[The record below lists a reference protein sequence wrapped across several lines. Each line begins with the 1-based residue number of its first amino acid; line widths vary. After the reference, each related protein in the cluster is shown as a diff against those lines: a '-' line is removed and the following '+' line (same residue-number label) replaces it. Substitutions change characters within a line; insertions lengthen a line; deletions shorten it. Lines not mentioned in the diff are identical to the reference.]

1 MTKAEPQFST
11 GVKEVGLNLTNLRL
25 NQSSLLRNDKNSP
38 IQVPPSKDNL
48 PLGKTNVSFSTEATE
63 GDKKVHASP
72 WNSDTLSNAPKSDL
86 FSAFSS
92 DVQPLYSSS
101 PLPNKG
107 DENNILTSSE
117 NATLGSS
124 RATQSSI
131 HSTSNMS
138 KAPGPPTT
146 RKESIQTHQLG
157 LKNDLNTEVH
167 QPILLGKMPELGMNI
182 PSKSVLDTFTGP
194 FELPR
199 TRQSSTMDALGKDTK
214 LKQGESVK
222 LLSDVNLTEPQS
234 MPLPVPT
241 IPSQVLFDTK
251 FVVDSSEGN
260 AMLPKSY
267 ESISCEAMGSSNS
280 PCLSPQ
286 SFASPL
292 MRGPPGF
299 APISHE
305 SKMGGFPALESRVSY
320 PPSPFKTFMGNG
332 NGNGKAVFKR
342 NAYTYELPPRMLKL
356 HYQKS
361 PPHRKPVSRPTQ
373 PAEMNFFEELGLD
386 SQRESGRSESSAS
399 SEHSFID
406 REETISIV
414 DEDGSNASPQ
424 QSDWIEVKS
433 TRKGKHPH
441 GKKQK
446 SKEKR
451 ATATTEDGSH
461 TEMCVDDKVELITQM
476 GFTKSEAVKALVA
489 CDKDLQRAVDWLI
502 SKPTKPGS

>member
-1 MTKAEPQFST
+1 MPTAETKLAT
-11 GVKEVGLNLTNLRL
+11 GVKTVGLNMANLSL
-25 NQSSLLRNDKNSP
+25 NQSGLLRNEKKSP
-38 IQVPPSKDNL
+38 SHVPSTKDNL
-48 PLGKTNVSFSTEATE
+48 PLSKANISLSSDAI
-63 GDKKVHASP
+63 KVMEKGNASP
-72 WNSDTLSNAPKSDL
+72 WNSDTLANAPKSDL

-101 PLPNKG
+101 PLP
-107 DENNILTSSE
+107 ENNRMKSPE
-117 NATLGSS
+117 NVIGCNFT
-124 RATQSSI
+124 TQSSI
-131 HSTSNMS
+131 HATSSMS
-138 KAPGPPTT
+138 KAPGPPTS
-146 RKESIQTHQLG
+146 RKDMNQTQQHG
-157 LKNDLNTEVH
+157 LKNDLNSEVH
-167 QPILLGKMPELGMNI
+167 QPILLSKMNI
-182 PSKSVLDTFTGP
+182 PSKSVLDTYSSP

-199 TRQSSTMDALGKDTK
+199 TRKNSSSLDAK

-222 LLSDVNLTEPQS
+222 LLSDVNLIEPQS

-251 FVVDSSEGN
+251 FVIDSNERN

-267 ESISCEAMGSSNS
+267 ESSSCEAMGSSDS

-286 SFASPL
+286 RFASPL

-320 PPSPFKTFMGNG
+320 PPSPYKTFVG

-361 PPHRKPVSRPTQ
+361 PPHRKPVPRPTQ

-414 DEDGSNASPQ
+414 DEDGTSAPPQ

-433 TRKGKHPH
+433 TRKGKPPH

-446 SKEKR
+446 SKGKR
-451 ATATTEDGSH
+451 GEATAEDGSH